1 MKISI
6 FIHGVPNGQRM
17 WSTDGTDAIVTN
29 FYGQGQGEDTKF
41 VAEVKKNGGNVYAYY
56 SYFKYNNVY
65 AYDGRAGSYVGM
77 TVRMDAL
84 CTDVINIYNV
94 LDIVYN
100 RDVLGRI
107 VSCEGGKTRFIRP
120 DLTEGD
126 CKPIESSIV
135 ALLQGSL
142 QSRSFT
148 EVKEEM
154 AKNGNAVI
162 LNPLDCDRANLVATL
177 RQGTTIA
184 ISPQYDTIRESMIQ
198 QECQKKLTTIT
209 SEKER
214 QASEQQREIAGC
226 KSLNNKM
233 QTELNMLNSKLS
245 QYETEISQLR
255 KENSSLQDERKRN
268 PQTDIKRRVDDING
282 KIDSLSRKI
291 DHIASSTTSESPRKK
306 RSFIPIVSSA
316 IVFFAVAIIGA
327 MLFFQNKAIG
337 KDLSGITEKIDSI
350 YEASAQSNTKS
361 GRKDGTQNPFDE
373 GLSDSESQTEQF
385 ESLSDDHTSSART
398 AQTSS
403 SNSDSNLPAAST
415 GNPE

>member
-100 RDVLGRI
+100 RDVIGRI

-120 DLTEGD
+120 ELSEGD

-135 ALLQGSL
+135 TLLQGSL
-142 QSRSFT
+142 QSKSFT
-148 EVKEEM
+148 EIKEEM

-162 LNPLDCDRANLVATL
+162 LNPLDCDRANLAATL

-268 PQTDIKRRVDDING
+268 PQTDIKRRVDDLNS
-282 KIDSLSRKI
+282 KFDSLSRKI
-291 DHIASSTTSESPRKK
+291 DNISSESSSNKSST
-306 RSFIPIVSSA
+306 IPIIGSV
-316 IVFFAVAIIGA
+316 IVILAVAIIGA
-327 MLFFQNKAIG
+327 MLYFHNNTMENNM
-337 KDLSGITEKIDSI
+337 SGIAAKMDSLYKANTEVLAEKDS
-350 YEASAQSNTKS
+350 ET
-361 GRKDGTQNPFDE
+361 RTENPFSDE
-373 GLSDSESQTEQF
+373 INDSQTPADKA
-385 ESLSDDHTSSART
+385 ESKPNDQNSSKDT
-398 AQTSS
+398 
-403 SNSDSNLPAAST
+403 PAKPA